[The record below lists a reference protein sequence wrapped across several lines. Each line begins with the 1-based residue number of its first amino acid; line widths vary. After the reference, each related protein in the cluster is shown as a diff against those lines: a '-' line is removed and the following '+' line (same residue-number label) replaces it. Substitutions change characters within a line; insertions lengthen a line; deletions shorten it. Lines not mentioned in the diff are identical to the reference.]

1 VSPGN
6 RLGLGAAGLLGFA
19 AVIEAVPRLLGLR
32 EDVLPPLS
40 HMLAALADEVG
51 GAPFWNAIGATLVQ
65 WGVGLTIAAVAGVGV
80 GFLLGTVPVLNEL
93 TSTTIEFLRP
103 IPSVALVPL
112 AVLVL
117 GTQLRSALLLVV
129 YASFWQ
135 VLVQTIVGVG
145 DVDPV
150 ADDTARSYGLG
161 RLARIRH
168 VVWPTALP
176 YVVTGLRLAASVAL
190 ILAITA
196 ELVIGSPGL
205 GREIAAAQSGGA
217 VPLTY
222 GLVLVTGLIGVV
234 VNVVMRAVERRV
246 LQWHV
251 SQRVEV
257 AA

>member
-1 VSPGN
+1 MTGRR
-6 RLGLGAAGLLGFA
+6 RLGLGVAGLLGFA
-19 AVIEAVPRLLGLR
+19 VLLEILPRLLGLR
-32 EDVLPPLS
+32 ADVLPPLS
-40 HMLAALADEVG
+40 RIISALADEVREG
-51 GAPFWNAIGATLVQ
+51 PFWSAVGATLLQ
-65 WGVGLTIAAVAGVGV
+65 WGLGLAIAGVAGISV
-80 GFLLGTVPVLNEL
+80 GFALGAVPVLHRI
-93 TSTTIEFLRP
+93 TATTIEFLRP

-135 VLVQTIVGVG
+135 VLVQTINGVA

-150 ADDTARSYGLG
+150 ANDTARAFGLT
-161 RLARIRH
+161 RIERIRH
-168 VVWPTALP
+168 VMWPTALP

-205 GREIAAAQSGGA
+205 GREIIAAQSGGA

-234 VNVVMRAVERRV
+234 VNIVMREFERRA
-246 LQWHV
+246 LHWHV
-251 SQRVEV
+251 SQRIEV
-257 AA
+257 VT

>member
-1 VSPGN
+1 MNG
-6 RLGLGAAGLLGFA
+6 RRRFGLGAAGLLGFA
-19 AVIEAVPRLLGLR
+19 VLLELVPRLLGLR

-40 HMLAALADEVG
+40 RILSALADEVREVS
-51 GAPFWNAIGATLVQ
+51 FWNAIGDTLVQ
-65 WGVGLTIAAVAGVGV
+65 WGLGLTIAAVAGLLV
-80 GFLLGTVPVLNEL
+80 GFALGSVPILHQI
-93 TSTTIEFLRP
+93 TFTTIEFLRP

-135 VLVQTIVGVG
+135 VLVQTINGVA
-145 DVDPV
+145 DIDPV
-150 ADDTARSYGLG
+150 ANDTARAF
-161 RLARIRH
+161 RLSKLERIRYLM
-168 VVWPTALP
+168 WPTALP

-222 GLVLVTGLIGVV
+222 GLVLVTGMIGVI
-234 VNVVMRAVERRV
+234 VNIVMREIERRT
-246 LQWHV
+246 LHWHV
-251 SQRVEV
+251 SQRIEV
-257 AA
+257 VT

>member
-1 VSPGN
+1 VNGGR
-6 RLGLGAAGLLGFA
+6 RLGLGVAGLLCFA
-19 AVIEAVPRLLGLR
+19 VLLEFVPRLLGLR

-40 HMLAALADEVG
+40 SILAALADEVREET
-51 GAPFWNAIGATLVQ
+51 FWSAISATLVQ
-65 WGVGLTIAAVAGVGV
+65 WGLGLAIAAVAGISV
-80 GFLLGTVPVLNEL
+80 GFALGAVPVLHRI

-117 GTQLRSALLLVV
+117 GTQLRSALLLIV

-135 VLVQTIVGVG
+135 VLVQTINGVA

-150 ADDTARSYGLG
+150 ANDTARAFGLS
-161 RLARIRH
+161 RFERIRH
-168 VVWPTALP
+168 VMWPTALP
-176 YVVTGLRLAASVAL
+176 YIVTGLRLAASVAL

-205 GREIAAAQSGGA
+205 GREITAAQSGGA

-234 VNVVMRAVERRV
+234 VNTVMREIERRA
-246 LQWHV
+246 LHWHV
-251 SQRVEV
+251 SQRIEV
-257 AA
+257 AM